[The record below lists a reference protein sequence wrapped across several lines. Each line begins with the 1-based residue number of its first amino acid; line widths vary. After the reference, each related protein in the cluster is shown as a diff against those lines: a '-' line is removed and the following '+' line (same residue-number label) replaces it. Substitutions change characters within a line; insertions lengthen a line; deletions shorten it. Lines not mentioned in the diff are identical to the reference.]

1 MLETEEK
8 PIKGQKLVLIVT
20 VAYFFVELFGGLY
33 YHSIALVTD
42 ASFMAVNISGQVIA
56 LWVTRIVRRRPD
68 KVNTFGY
75 ERAKVLSGLFNGI
88 LVGFI
93 LFYVFTEAFQKILH
107 PQPIEADKVLII
119 AVVGLLANAFG
130 LVQLYRYSKDVNIKG
145 ALLLILNDT
154 LGSVGVI
161 GAAII
166 IRYTHLYIVDPL
178 AGILI
183 GCLAA
188 YPTFFLIRDSI
199 KILMEGSPAHIDA
212 DDVVRFLQQTFPEIH
227 HIKDMHIW
235 GLSPDKIILVAR
247 IRTNGSGYGRDTMR
261 RMKKLLRG
269 KFGLYDIYIEGYEI
283 QQHIATPAVHN
294 ALTPG
299 IHQDQR
305 LLQPASCWQP
315 LELERGKNT

>member
-1 MLETEEK
+1 MRKGRPTMHETEEK
-8 PIKGQKLVLIVT
+8 HVKGQTLVLVVT
-20 VAYFFVELFGGLY
+20 VAYFFVELIGGLY

-56 LWVTRIVRRRPD
+56 LWVTRLARREPD

-119 AVVGLLANAFG
+119 AVLGLVANAFG
-130 LVQLYRYSKDVNIKG
+130 LVQLYKYSKDVNIKG

-161 GAAII
+161 SSAII
-166 IRYTHLYIVDPL
+166 IRYTHLYFIDPL

-188 YPTFFLIRDSI
+188 YPTYFLIRDSLR
-199 KILMEGSPAHIDA
+199 ILMEGNFARIDV
-212 DDVVRFLQQTFPEIH
+212 DKVSDFLYQTFPDIRNV
-227 HIKDMHIW
+227 KDMHIW
-235 GLSPDKIILVAR
+235 GLSPDKVILVAR
-247 IRTNGSGYGRDTMR
+247 VRTNGSGHGRDTMKK
-261 RMKKLLRG
+261 MKSLLRER
-269 KFGLYDIYIEGYEI
+269 FGLCDVYIEGYEEKPHESSDSVSMAVI
-283 QQHIATPAVHN
+283 PHQH
-294 ALTPG
+294 
-299 IHQDQR
+299 
-305 LLQPASCWQP
+305 AS
-315 LELERGKNT
+315 

>member
-1 MLETEEK
+1 MHETEK
-8 PIKGQKLVLIVT
+8 QRVKGQTLVLAVT
-20 VAYFFVELFGGLY
+20 FAYFFVELIGGLY

-56 LWVTRIVRRRPD
+56 LWVTRLVRRQPD
-68 KVNTFGY
+68 KINTFGY

-107 PQPIEADKVLII
+107 PQPIDADEVLVI
-119 AVVGLLANAFG
+119 AVLGLVANAFG

-161 GAAII
+161 SSAII
-166 IRYTHLYIVDPL
+166 IRYTHLYFVDPL

-188 YPTFFLIRDSI
+188 YPTYFLIRDSV
-199 KILMEGSPAHIDA
+199 KILMEGNPARIDA
-212 DDVVRFLQQTFPEIH
+212 DEVEGFLHQSFPEIH
-227 HIKDMHIW
+227 HVKDMHIW
-235 GLSPDKIILVAR
+235 GLSPEKVILVAR
-247 IRTNGSGYGRDTMR
+247 IRTNGSGFGRDTIKL
-261 RMKKLLRG
+261 MKNMLRE
-269 KFGLYDIYIEGYEI
+269 KFGLFDIYLEGYETR
-283 QQHIATPAVHN
+283 QHEAATVAHD
-294 ALTPG
+294 ALTPDY
-299 IHQDQR
+299 QKD
-305 LLQPASCWQP
+305 
-315 LELERGKNT
+315 

>member
-1 MLETEEK
+1 MHETEAK
-8 PIKGQKLVLIVT
+8 HVKGQALVLAVT
-20 VAYFFVELFGGLY
+20 IAYFFVELFGGLY

-56 LWVTRIVRRRPD
+56 LWVTRIVRRQPD

-93 LFYVFTEAFQKILH
+93 LFYVFTEAFRKIMH

-119 AVVGLLANAFG
+119 AVLGLFANAFG
-130 LVQLYRYSKDVNIKG
+130 LVHLYKYAKDVNIKG

-161 GAAII
+161 GSAII
-166 IRYTHLYIVDPL
+166 MRYTHLYFVDPL

-188 YPTFFLIRDSI
+188 YPTYFLIRDSV
-199 KILMEGSPAHIDA
+199 KILMEGNPAMIDV
-212 DDVVRFLQQTFPEIH
+212 DDVAGFLRLSFPEIH
-227 HIKDMHIW
+227 HVKDMHIW
-235 GLSPDKIILVAR
+235 GLSPEKVILVAR
-247 IRTNGSGYGRDTMR
+247 VRTDGMVYHRDTMKM
-261 RMKKLLRG
+261 MKSLLKE
-269 KFGLYDIYIEGYEI
+269 KFGFADVYIEGYEGK
-283 QQHIATPAVHN
+283 QKEE
-294 ALTPG
+294 
-299 IHQDQR
+299 
-305 LLQPASCWQP
+305 ASESMLGSIIP
-315 LELERGKNT
+315 DH

>member
-1 MLETEEK
+1 MHEIETRHV
-8 PIKGQKLVLIVT
+8 KGQTLVLLVT
-20 VAYFFVELFGGLY
+20 SVYFFVELIGGLY

-56 LWVTRIVRRRPD
+56 LWVTRIVRRQPD

-119 AVVGLLANAFG
+119 AVLGLFANAFG
-130 LVQLYRYSKDVNIKG
+130 LVHLYKYAKDVNIKG

-161 GAAII
+161 GSAII
-166 IRYTHLYIVDPL
+166 IRYTHLYFVDPL

-188 YPTFFLIRDSI
+188 YPTYFLIRDSV
-199 KILMEGSPAHIDA
+199 KILMEGTPARIDI
-212 DDVVRFLQQTFPEIH
+212 DDVVGFLHQSFPAIH
-227 HIKDMHIW
+227 HVKDMHIW
-235 GLSPDKIILVAR
+235 GLSPEKVILVAR
-247 IRTNGSGYGRDTMR
+247 IRTNGSGYGRDTMKM
-261 RMKKLLRG
+261 MKRLLRE
-269 KFGLYDIYIEGYEI
+269 KFGFSDVYIEGYEEKQKEEASDSMRASI
-283 QQHIATPAVHN
+283 S
-294 ALTPG
+294 PG
-299 IHQDQR
+299 H
-305 LLQPASCWQP
+305 
-315 LELERGKNT
+315 

>member
-1 MLETEEK
+1 MQGTETK
-8 PIKGQKLVLIVT
+8 HVKGQTLVLVVT
-20 VAYFFVELFGGLY
+20 ISYFFVVLIGGLY
-33 YHSIALVTD
+33 YNSIALVTD

-56 LWVTRIVRRRPD
+56 LWVTRLARRQPD

-107 PQPIEADKVLII
+107 PQPIEADKVLVI
-119 AVVGLLANAFG
+119 AVLGLFANAFG

-161 GAAII
+161 GSALI
-166 IRYTHLYIVDPL
+166 IRYTHLWFVDPV

-188 YPTFFLIRDSI
+188 YPTYISIRDSVQ
-199 KILMEGSPAHIDA
+199 ILMEGNPAKVDV
-212 DDVVRFLQQTFPEIH
+212 DDVAGFLQRTFPEIRH
-227 HIKDMHIW
+227 VKDMHIW
-235 GLSPDKIILVAR
+235 GLSPEKIILVAR
-247 IRTNGSGYGRDTMR
+247 VRTDGMVYHRDTMKL
-261 RMKKLLRG
+261 MKGILREKYG
-269 KFGLYDIYIEGYEI
+269 FSDVYIEGYEEK
-283 QQHIATPAVHN
+283 QQE
-294 ALTPG
+294 
-299 IHQDQR
+299 
-305 LLQPASCWQP
+305 ASKP
-315 LELERGKNT
+315 LCPSIIPDHSAD

>member
-1 MLETEEK
+1 MHETETEHV
-8 PIKGQKLVLIVT
+8 KGQTLVLAVT
-20 VAYFFVELFGGLY
+20 SVYFFVELIGGLY

-42 ASFMAVNISGQVIA
+42 ASFMAVNISGQIIA
-56 LWVTRIVRRRPD
+56 LWVTRLARREPD

-119 AVVGLLANAFG
+119 AVLGLVANTFG
-130 LVQLYRYSKDVNIKG
+130 LVQLYKYSKDVNIKG

-161 GAAII
+161 GSAII
-166 IRYTHLYIVDPL
+166 IRYTHFWFVDPL

-188 YPTFFLIRDSI
+188 YPTYFLIRDSV
-199 KILMEGSPAHIDA
+199 KILMEGNTAHIDA
-212 DDVVRFLQQTFPEIH
+212 DDVSDFLHQSFPEIRNV
-227 HIKDMHIW
+227 KDIHIW
-235 GLSPDKIILVAR
+235 GLSPEKIILVAR
-247 IRTNGSGYGRDTMR
+247 VRTNGTVNHRDTMKL
-261 RMKKLLRG
+261 MKNMLQE
-269 KFGLYDIYIEGYEI
+269 KFGLFDIFIEGYEI
-283 QQHIATPAVHN
+283 RQHEAATAAHD
-294 ALTPG
+294 ALTPDY
-299 IHQDQR
+299 QKD
-305 LLQPASCWQP
+305 
-315 LELERGKNT
+315 

>member
-1 MLETEEK
+1 MHETDETHV
-8 PIKGQKLVLIVT
+8 KGQTLVLVVT
-20 VAYFFVELFGGLY
+20 IAYFFVELFGGLY

-42 ASFMAVNISGQVIA
+42 ASFMAVNISGQIIA

-161 GAAII
+161 GAAVI
-166 IRYTHLYIVDPL
+166 IRYTHLYFVDPL

-199 KILMEGSPAHIDA
+199 KILMEGSPANIDA
-212 DDVVRFLQQTFPEIH
+212 DDIVRFLQQTFPEIH

-283 QQHIATPAVHN
+283 QQHVPTTVHDEHI
-294 ALTPG
+294 PG
-299 IHQDQR
+299 FQQDQM
-305 LLQPASCWQP
+305 LLQPASCWQEP
-315 LELERGKNT
+315 LGLERGNKT

>member
-1 MLETEEK
+1 MHETGEK
-8 PIKGQKLVLIVT
+8 YVKGQTLVLVVT
-20 VAYFFVELFGGLY
+20 IGYFFVELIGGLY

-42 ASFMAVNISGQVIA
+42 ASFMAVNISGQIIA
-56 LWVTRIVRRRPD
+56 LWVTKLARRQPD

-107 PQPIEADKVLII
+107 PQPIEADKVLVI
-119 AVVGLLANAFG
+119 AVLGLVANAFG
-130 LVQLYRYSKDVNIKG
+130 LVQLYRFSKDVNIKG

-161 GAAII
+161 GAAVI

-188 YPTFFLIRDSI
+188 YPTFFLIRDSV
-199 KILMEGSPAHIDA
+199 KILMEGSPASIDA
-212 DDVVRFLQQTFPEIH
+212 DEVSGFLLQTFPEVRSV
-227 HIKDMHIW
+227 KDMHIW
-235 GLSPDKIILVAR
+235 GLSPEKIILVAR
-247 IRTNGSGYGRDTMR
+247 VRTTGSINLRDRMR
-261 RMKKLLRG
+261 MMKQLLREKYG
-269 KFGLYDIYIEGYEI
+269 FADVFLEGYEAK
-283 QQHIATPAVHN
+283 QQES
-294 ALTPG
+294 
-299 IHQDQR
+299 
-305 LLQPASCWQP
+305 PASMDTA
-315 LELERGKNT
+315 LISDHSGG

>member
-1 MLETEEK
+1 MHETGEK
-8 PIKGQKLVLIVT
+8 YVKGQTLVLVVT
-20 VAYFFVELFGGLY
+20 IGYFFVELIGGLY

-42 ASFMAVNISGQVIA
+42 ASFMAVNISGQFIA
-56 LWVTRIVRRRPD
+56 LWVTKLARRQPD

-107 PQPIEADKVLII
+107 PQPIEADKVLVI
-119 AVVGLLANAFG
+119 AVLGLVANAFG
-130 LVQLYRYSKDVNIKG
+130 LVQLYRFSKDVNIKG

-161 GAAII
+161 GAAVI

-188 YPTFFLIRDSI
+188 YPTFFLIRDSV
-199 KILMEGSPAHIDA
+199 KILMGGSPASIDA
-212 DDVVRFLQQTFPEIH
+212 DEVSGFLLQTFPEVCSV
-227 HIKDMHIW
+227 KDMHIW
-235 GLSPDKIILVAR
+235 GLSPEKIILVAR
-247 IRTNGSGYGRDTMR
+247 IRTKGSINLRDRMR
-261 RMKKLLRG
+261 MMKQLLREKYG
-269 KFGLYDIYIEGYEI
+269 FADVFLEGYEAK
-283 QQHIATPAVHN
+283 QQEY
-294 ALTPG
+294 
-299 IHQDQR
+299 
-305 LLQPASCWQP
+305 PASMDTA
-315 LELERGKNT
+315 LISDHLGG

>member
-1 MLETEEK
+1 MHETGEK
-8 PIKGQKLVLIVT
+8 YVKGQTLVLVVT
-20 VAYFFVELFGGLY
+20 IGYFFVELIGGLY

-42 ASFMAVNISGQVIA
+42 ASFMAVNISGQFIA
-56 LWVTRIVRRRPD
+56 LWVTKLARRQPD

-107 PQPIEADKVLII
+107 PQPIEADKVLVI
-119 AVVGLLANAFG
+119 AVLGLVANAFG
-130 LVQLYRYSKDVNIKG
+130 LVQLYRFSKDVNIKG

-161 GAAII
+161 GAAVI

-188 YPTFFLIRDSI
+188 YPTFFLIRDSV
-199 KILMEGSPAHIDA
+199 KILMEGSPANIDA
-212 DDVVRFLQQTFPEIH
+212 DEVSGFLLQTFPEVRSV
-227 HIKDMHIW
+227 KDMHIW
-235 GLSPDKIILVAR
+235 GLSPEKIILVAR
-247 IRTNGSGYGRDTMR
+247 VRTTGSINLRDRMR
-261 RMKKLLRG
+261 MMKQLLREKYG
-269 KFGLYDIYIEGYEI
+269 FADVFLEGYEAK
-283 QQHIATPAVHN
+283 QQES
-294 ALTPG
+294 
-299 IHQDQR
+299 
-305 LLQPASCWQP
+305 PASMDTT
-315 LELERGKNT
+315 LISDHSGG

>member
-1 MLETEEK
+1 MRDTGEK
-8 PIKGQKLVLIVT
+8 YLKGQKLVLVVT
-20 VAYFFVELFGGLY
+20 IGYFFVELFGGLY

-42 ASFMAVNISGQVIA
+42 ASFMAVNISGQIIA
-56 LWVTRIVRRRPD
+56 LWVTKLARRQPD

-107 PQPIEADKVLII
+107 PQPIEADKVLVI
-119 AVVGLLANAFG
+119 AVLGLVANAFG
-130 LVQLYRYSKDVNIKG
+130 LVQLYRFSKDVNIKG

-161 GAAII
+161 GSAVI

-188 YPTFFLIRDSI
+188 YPTFFLIRDSV
-199 KILMEGSPAHIDA
+199 KILMEGSPANIDA
-212 DDVVRFLQQTFPEIH
+212 EQVSGFLLQTFPEVRSV
-227 HIKDMHIW
+227 KDMHIW
-235 GLSPDKIILVAR
+235 GLSSEKIILVAR
-247 IRTNGSGYGRDTMR
+247 VRTKGSINHRDTMR
-261 RMKKLLRG
+261 KMKQLLRG
-269 KFGLYDIYIEGYEI
+269 KYGFADVFLEGYEVK
-283 QQHIATPAVHN
+283 QQEYSDSANTSLIS
-294 ALTPG
+294 G
-299 IHQDQR
+299 QI
-305 LLQPASCWQP
+305 
-315 LELERGKNT
+315 RG

>member
-1 MLETEEK
+1 MRKGRPTMHETEEK
-8 PIKGQKLVLIVT
+8 HVKGQTLVLVVT
-20 VAYFFVELFGGLY
+20 IAYFFVELIGGLY

-56 LWVTRIVRRRPD
+56 LWVTRLARRQPD

-119 AVVGLLANAFG
+119 AVLGLFANAFG
-130 LVQLYRYSKDVNIKG
+130 LVQLYRYAKDVNIKG
-145 ALLLILNDT
+145 ALLLLLNDT

-161 GAAII
+161 GSAII
-166 IRYTHLYIVDPL
+166 IRYTHFYFVDPL

-188 YPTFFLIRDSI
+188 YPTYFLIRDSV
-199 KILMEGSPAHIDA
+199 KILMEGTPARIDV
-212 DDVVRFLQQTFPEIH
+212 DDVAGFLHQSFPQIH
-227 HIKDMHIW
+227 HVKDMHIW
-235 GLSPDKIILVAR
+235 GLSPEKVILVAR
-247 IRTNGSGYGRDTMR
+247 IRTNGAGYDRDTIKL
-261 RMKKLLRG
+261 MKNMLRE
-269 KFGLYDIYIEGYEI
+269 KFGLFDIYLEGYETR
-283 QQHIATPAVHN
+283 QHEAATVAHD
-294 ALTPG
+294 ALTPDY
-299 IHQDQR
+299 QKD
-305 LLQPASCWQP
+305 
-315 LELERGKNT
+315 